1 MLKVFVFSSF
11 SVINFCLTCVKL
23 CLNKWMANPSQTIGR
38 LTMNL
43 SNKHIQ
49 TNQKTA
55 KQEVSLAIAA
65 TTPMIHTSESV
76 CYIHSGGE

>member
-1 MLKVFVFSSF
+1 
-11 SVINFCLTCVKL
+11 
-23 CLNKWMANPSQTIGR
+23 
-38 LTMNL
+38 MNL